1 MLLGIDASRS
11 TGTIQKTGVEKVSDE
26 IIKGVMNYELG
37 IKDKIGFVL
46 YTPKEIDWLPKR
58 SQRVLNW
65 PFKYLWTQLRLAWEL
80 LFHPPDKLF
89 VPVHKIPFALFI
101 IPNSLSIYIIIH
113 DIAFKYHPESY
124 SFWQRLYLNF
134 DLKRCLKKCK
144 KIFVPSQK
152 VKDDLLKYIKT
163 GSNKIIVIPHG
174 YSRKCTKSLS
184 AIALAKADK
193 RKQILY
199 IGRIEEKKN
208 ISNLIKAFKIFS
220 EKHPDYKLILAGK
233 PGHGFEES
241 VNVSKRQGVKDKVK
255 FIGYVN
261 DERKYEL
268 LSESSCLVLVS
279 KEEGFGFPILEGFD
293 FEIPVL
299 ASDIPVLHEV
309 GGDACL
315 YVNPNSVQEIAI
327 GLERIV
333 SDENLKKK
341 LVEKGKERLKKF
353 SWEKTVRKILSEI
366 IENEN
371 KIHPNPRY
379 NLK

>member
-1 MLLGIDASRS
+1 M
-11 TGTIQKTGVEKVSDE
+11 
-26 IIKGVMNYELG
+26 
-37 IKDKIGFVL
+37 
-46 YTPKEIDWLPKR
+46 
-58 SQRVLNW
+58 
-65 PFKYLWTQLRLAWEL
+65 
-80 LFHPPDKLF
+80 
-89 VPVHKIPFALFI
+89 
-101 IPNSLSIYIIIH
+101 
-113 DIAFKYHPESY
+113 
-124 SFWQRLYLNF
+124 
-134 DLKRCLKKCK
+134 
-144 KIFVPSQK
+144 
-152 VKDDLLKYIKT
+152 
-163 GSNKIIVIPHG
+163 
-174 YSRKCTKSLS
+174 
-184 AIALAKADK
+184 
-193 RKQILY
+193 
-199 IGRIEEKKN
+199 
-208 ISNLIKAFKIFS
+208 
-220 EKHPDYKLILAGK
+220 
-233 PGHGFEES
+233 
-241 VNVSKRQGVKDKVK
+241 SKRQGVKDKVK

-366 IENEN
+366 IEKEKEIYSNS
-371 KIHPNPRY
+371 KY